1 MSVALFCISVIFAAF
16 SQALRSQTY
25 WGLPM
30 ASFCCLLAFIFSN
43 IIRSFLEIRT
53 TKVTFHLFEY
63 YQVTWKIRTTKVTSL
78 PDWSQTRK
86 VTLKWLV
93 QIWRGDH
100 HLLTKGQIFNFPLYF
115 FLYSLFCV
123 EINLSWQYALKRSFR
138 AFFWW
143 TLDRA
148 QTWGEQLLEYNHCC
162 VAKVRETLLKKR
174 SHPKLQTYLF

>member
-115 FLYSLFCV
+115 FSYSLFLCGNQFKLATSFKTHWKGPFARFFGGPLI
-123 EINLSWQYALKRSFR
+123 EHRLGENNSWSTITVVLPRS
-138 AFFWW
+138 
-143 TLDRA
+143 
-148 QTWGEQLLEYNHCC
+148 G
-162 VAKVRETLLKKR
+162 
-174 SHPKLQTYLF
+174 KLY